1 MHPPRSSYL
10 FLLLSLLTYAT
21 ASILTVTIPPSTALP
36 NPNVLPASTHATLTT
51 LRSSPS
57 SPSSSSSSG
66 SSAPAGL
73 RLKTPLSRKSS
84 FVFNIPS
91 GQVQGPQSFLLDI
104 HSRDYIFAPYRVD
117 VDADGS
123 VVGVWETYRGN
134 AWDNRGVEKGL
145 VQVGEAVVVEAK
157 VTGTR
162 KFYEE
167 RAGFSPLSLFKN
179 PMILLVVFALGV
191 TIGMPYLMDM
201 MDPETRAEFERHSRK
216 GRTAA
221 VNDINAKM
229 GTDANAVRGAG
240 PGTGAAAGA
249 GPGGFDLAGWMAG
262 TSQGPMA
269 ALDSTV
275 KATASGREGG
285 SGARRR

>member
-1 MHPPRSSYL
+1 MHTPRSSHFFL
-10 FLLLSLLTYAT
+10 LLLSLLTYAT
-21 ASILTVTIPPSTALP
+21 ASILTITIPPSNLLP
-36 NPNVLPASTHATLTT
+36 NPNSLPASTHATLTT
-51 LRSSPS
+51 LRSAPS
-57 SPSSSSSSG
+57 ASSSSSG
-66 SSAPAGL
+66 TSTPASL
-73 RLKTPLSRKSS
+73 RLKAPLSRKSS

-104 HSRDYIFAPYRVD
+104 YSRDYIFAPYRVD
-117 VDADGS
+117 VNADGS

-134 AWDNRGVEKGL
+134 AWDNRGVEKGM
-145 VQVGEAVVVEAK
+145 VRVGEVAVVEAR
-157 VTGTR
+157 VMGMR

-167 RAGFSPLSLFKN
+167 RTGFSPLSLFKN
-179 PMILLVVFALGV
+179 PMILLVVFALAV
-191 TIGMPYLMDM
+191 TVGMPYLMDM

-221 VNDINAKM
+221 INDINAKA
-229 GTDANAVRGAG
+229 GAVAGANAIRGAG
-240 PGTGAAAGA
+240 PGAGA
-249 GPGGFDLAGWMAG
+249 GAGAGGFDLAGWMAG

-275 KATASGREGG
+275 KAAASGRGGG